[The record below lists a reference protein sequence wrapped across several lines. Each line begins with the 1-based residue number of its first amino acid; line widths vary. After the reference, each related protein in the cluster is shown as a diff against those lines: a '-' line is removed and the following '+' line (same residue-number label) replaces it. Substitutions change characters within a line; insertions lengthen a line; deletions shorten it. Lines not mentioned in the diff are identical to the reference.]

1 MFKENDKMR
10 PGPTPERVF
19 AICRLLDKQSYN
31 RSDLYKL
38 IQLSEEST
46 PEESILNSIEASK
59 ELGLIIEDNNQLF
72 LNIDKSAL
80 TSAQSFRKKIAPLIF
95 SRTSSTFFKLTEW
108 FISNSD
114 KVLELSKFDEYAA
127 EASRSGLTSITENDV
142 LGWRFWMRFLGH
154 AYYYNRTLIPNM
166 KIRLEDA
173 MSGIQA
179 GSQMTCTH
187 FLAWLT
193 QETKDSLQFAVESCG
208 EKTDNHTLDAGT
220 VLALK
225 NVVELLRNTL
235 SSAWKESSEKN
246 CTPIIESLNSLK
258 SLLDFPQNAEE
269 IIKKLEVA
277 KSSLPSSSGSLQ
289 SYINDINH
297 GKQIIEGL
305 NFDSDP
311 EVKLFIDKVR
321 RGKATVRDLTPH
333 ILEWIKDNSLSDKIR
348 LKF

>member
-1 MFKENDKMR
+1 MILNSLKSANSVIMDSVHSTADKNATENFIKQL
-10 PGPTPERVF
+10 GSLNVYTTQLELLLN
-19 AICRLLDKQSYN
+19 LLDKMQS
-31 RSDLYKL
+31 
-38 IQLSEEST
+38 
-46 PEESILNSIEASK
+46 
-59 ELGLIIEDNNQLF
+59 
-72 LNIDKSAL
+72 LNIL
-80 TSAQSFRKKIAPLIF
+80 
-95 SRTSSTFFKLTEW
+95 SR
-108 FISNSD
+108 I
-114 KVLELSKFDEYAA
+114 
-127 EASRSGLTSITENDV
+127 
-142 LGWRFWMRFLGH
+142 
-154 AYYYNRTLIPNM
+154 
-166 KIRLEDA
+166 
-173 MSGIQA
+173 
-179 GSQMTCTH
+179 
-187 FLAWLT
+187 LT

-225 NVVELLRNTL
+225 NLVELLRNTL

-297 GKQIIEGL
+297 GKKIIEGL